1 MKIGFVRRGHSAT
14 GGAEAYLLRAAATL
28 RELGQQTNLITTAD
42 WPSERWPSGEI
53 LRLSGKSPE
62 EFASAFRKS
71 RTGCDVHFS
80 LERVPGCEVFRA
92 GDGVHAAWLRRRDAF
107 DPAWKRL
114 TRWINRKHA
123 QILQLER
130 EVFDPANTKAII
142 ANSKMV
148 REEILARFSF
158 PQDRVHVIYN
168 GITAPLIAPSRS
180 EARRI
185 WNINE
190 KTFCPLFLGTGWE
203 RKGLATAIRASDCL
217 EETTLLV
224 AGRGVA
230 DMYRG
235 TNVRFLGPVK
245 DIASLFAASDILV
258 LPTWYDPF
266 SNACLEALAAGLP
279 VITTDANGFS
289 EILERGIHG
298 DIISPGD
305 VRGLAEL
312 LESWRVSGRCAGARE
327 ACIRLASE
335 FSMEK
340 NARET
345 LAVLQ
350 SVCAARSDAG
360 IVANSNTPDSINQ

>member
-14 GGAEAYLLRAAATL
+14 GGAEAYLIRAAATL

-42 WPSERWPSGEI
+42 WPSERWPCGEI
-53 LRLSGKSPE
+53 LRISGKSPE
-62 EFASAFRKS
+62 EFARAFRNS

-80 LERVPGCEVFRA
+80 LERVPGCDVFRA
-92 GDGVHAAWLRRRDAF
+92 GDGVHAAWLERRDAF
-107 DPAWKRL
+107 DPLWKRL

-158 PQDRVHVIYN
+158 PPDRVHVIYN
-168 GITAPLIAPSRS
+168 GITRQSIGPSRND
-180 EARRI
+180 ARRI
-185 WNINE
+185 WNIDE

-203 RKGLATAIRASDCL
+203 RKGLGTAIRAADCL

-235 TNVRFLGPVK
+235 TNVRFLGPVN
-245 DIASLFAASDILV
+245 DVASLFAASDILV

-279 VITTDANGFS
+279 VITTNANGFS
-289 EILERGIHG
+289 EIIERGVHG

-305 VRGLAEL
+305 VPSLAEL
-312 LESWRVSGRCAGARE
+312 LESWRVPGRCADARE
-327 ACIRLASE
+327 SCVRLASE
-335 FSMEK
+335 FSMGK

-345 LAVLQ
+345 LNVLQ
-350 SVCAARSDAG
+350 SVCAARSDLGTAIG
-360 IVANSNTPDSINQ
+360 LHSSDPKKQ